1 MNGLERTDWMYRKK
15 WGVMIHH
22 LEGMINDGKHAKSLG
37 KKTSWDEALR
47 DFDHGHFAA
56 QLHEAGAGW
65 CLLTVMQC
73 TKYMIAPNE
82 TYDRIT
88 GYKPGEACAS
98 FDFIDEMYNALSKYG
113 IELMLYFTGDG
124 PRLDPI
130 GAKAF
135 NVAADGRSH
144 GEGYVE
150 KWADVAREYSLRYGT
165 KIKGWWQDGMWKQFN
180 DEEYRIFAEALR
192 AGNPDAV
199 LASNVFS
206 CTDGYGVL
214 LTQPRHAWTYDDYTA
229 GEMIHLGAMPQL
241 GAGLTKG
248 GRTSRWH
255 ILSFLGVPSGLMDGN
270 GDADGWGMPGS
281 KYTPGWMYD
290 YIDNVNKR
298 GGIVTL
304 DVCAYRDGT
313 IDPEQMRVLRVLK
326 TL

>member
-1 MNGLERTDWMYRKK
+1 MTSLERTDWMYRKK

-22 LEGMINDGKHAKSLG
+22 LEGMINDGKHVKSLG
-37 KKTSWDEALR
+37 KRTSWDEALR
-47 DFDHGHFAA
+47 DFDHEKFAS

-98 FDFIDEMYNALSKYG
+98 FDFIELMYQALSKYD
-113 IELMLYFTGDG
+113 IALMLYYTGDG
-124 PRLDPI
+124 PRLDPL
-130 GAKAF
+130 GARVF
-135 NVAADGRSH
+135 GTDGRTH
-144 GEGYVE
+144 AEDYVE
-150 KWADVAREYSLRYGT
+150 KWAAVAREYSLRYGN

-192 AGNPDAV
+192 SGNPDAV
-199 LASNVFS
+199 LSSNVYS
-206 CTDGYGVL
+206 CMDEYGVL

-229 GEMIHLGAMPQL
+229 GELVHLGAMPQW
-241 GAGLTKG
+241 GPAITKRG
-248 GRTSRWH
+248 TSARWH
-255 ILSFLGVPSGLMDGN
+255 ALSFLGVPDEKSMLEGN
-270 GDADGWGMPGS
+270 GEADGWGRPGS

-290 YIDNVNKR
+290 YIDNVHKR

-304 DVCAYRDGT
+304 DICAYRDGT

-326 TL
+326 TV

>member
-73 TKYMIAPNE
+73 TKYMIAPND
-82 TYDRIT
+82 TYNRIT

-98 FDFIDEMYNALSKYG
+98 FDFIELLYEALSKYD
-113 IELMLYFTGDG
+113 IPLMLYFTGDG
-124 PRLDPI
+124 PKLDPI
-130 GAKAF
+130 ASEAF
-135 NVAADGRSH
+135 GVQHRTHD
-144 GEGYVE
+144 EGYVE
-150 KWADVAREYSLRYGT
+150 KWAEVAKEYSLRYGS
-165 KIKGWWQDGMWKQFN
+165 KIKGWWQDGMWYGFN
-180 DEEYRIFAEALR
+180 DDDFRIFAEAFR

-199 LASNVFS
+199 LASNVYT
-206 CTDGYGVL
+206 CVDEYGVL
-214 LTQPRHAWTYDDYTA
+214 LTQPRKAYIYDDFTA
-229 GEMIHLGAMPQL
+229 GEIINLGALPQL
-241 GAGLTKG
+241 GAGLSRKG
-248 GRTSRWH
+248 KVSRWH

-290 YIDNVNKR
+290 YIDNIHSR
-298 GGIVTL
+298 GGIITL

-313 IDPEQMRVLRVLK
+313 IDPDQMRVLRVLK